1 MASGNYLHL
10 ISPYTDKFYTI
21 SQSYLL
27 AAGGGQLPD
36 VLQEAQIRVLELA
49 DCQERYSSTPYQVY
63 DESICVFK
71 LTDGD
76 DHTGSC
82 YVSIQTLAVARPS
95 VGLESYIG
103 VQTLAMVRPSTG
115 IEPAVVLT
123 VTARNKQE
131 KTRVNVSDFEINCA
145 NTESHSADKNLS
157 EHFRIYLDLEMM
169 VVAFGIILDIYF
181 SAQWQKI
188 IDEKSNSSL
197 SRQS

>member
-1 MASGNYLHL
+1 M
-10 ISPYTDKFYTI
+10 
-21 SQSYLL
+21 
-27 AAGGGQLPD
+27 
-36 VLQEAQIRVLELA
+36 
-49 DCQERYSSTPYQVY
+49 Y

-95 VGLESYIG
+95 IGLENYVRNQTLAMARPSVGLESYIG
-103 VQTLAMVRPSTG
+103 VQTLAMVRPSIG
-115 IEPAVVLT
+115 LEPAVVLT
-123 VTARNKQE
+123 VTARNKQG

-169 VVAFGIILDIYF
+169 MVAFGIILDIYF
-181 SAQWQKI
+181 SAQWQNI
-188 IDEKSNSSL
+188 IDDKSNSSI